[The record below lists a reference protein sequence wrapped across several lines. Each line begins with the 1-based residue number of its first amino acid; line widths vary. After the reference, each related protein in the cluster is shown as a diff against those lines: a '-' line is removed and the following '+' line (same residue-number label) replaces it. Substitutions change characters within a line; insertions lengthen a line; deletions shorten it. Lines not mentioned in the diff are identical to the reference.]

1 MVALYAVERARH
13 MDHLVKPGGH
23 VGAAAIAGQHI
34 MELGFSIHLYYS
46 YQILDKT
53 KAPVSKDR
61 LASVHVLYYLRFSL
75 ACQQLSVVVF
85 AQASLLALEQLLV
98 A

>member
-1 MVALYAVERARH
+1 MLLVLRVRCIFAARNQQCQA
-13 MDHLVKPGGH
+13 DSCLR
-23 VGAAAIAGQHI
+23 
-34 MELGFSIHLYYS
+34 LTFSS

-85 AQASLLALEQLLV
+85 VQASLLALAQILV

>member
-1 MVALYAVERARH
+1 MKSTVSSSRLYSSCIFF
-13 MDHLVKPGGH
+13 LLNF
-23 VGAAAIAGQHI
+23 GQ
-34 MELGFSIHLYYS
+34 
-46 YQILDKT
+46 D

-85 AQASLLALEQLLV
+85 VQALLLALAQLLV